1 MKKYLIILILG
12 IALSACNNQNGNL
25 PTDLVN
31 NPNSAIG
38 LDANADLPIIEFKKM
53 EHDFGKVIQGE
64 KVSYNFQFTNKGKAD
79 LLIANVSTSCGCTI
93 SSYPVEPVKSGETQS
108 ISVSFD
114 SQNRI
119 GFQHK
124 RITVLTNATP
134 AKYILNIQAE
144 VIKPGQ

>member
-1 MKKYLIILILG
+1 MKNYLLIIILG
-12 IALSACNNQNGNL
+12 ITLMACNNSNSHL
-25 PTDLVN
+25 PADIVN
-31 NPNSAIG
+31 NPNSALG
-38 LDANADLPIIEFKKM
+38 LDPNTDIPVIDFKKT

-64 KVSYNFQFTNKGKAD
+64 KVSYNFQFTNKGNAD
-79 LLIANVSTSCGCTI
+79 LLIPNVSTSCGCTI
-93 SSYPVEPVKSGETQS
+93 SSYPVDPIKPGETES

-114 SQNRI
+114 SQNRM

-134 AKYILNIQAE
+134 AKYILTIQAE